1 MNTVSFP
8 GLGISVNLNRIAF
21 SLFGLNIYWYG
32 IIIAVGFLLAAL
44 YCNHRA
50 KDFGIKKDDLLDLLI
65 FAVPISIIGARAYYV
80 IFMYNEY
87 YYGNPQL
94 IYQIWDGGIAIY
106 GAIIAGALT
115 VLIFCLVKRI
125 RVGTM
130 LDLCVLGLLIGQAI
144 GRWGNFVNQEAY
156 GTETTLPWAMQLSN
170 GMAVHPC
177 FLYESLWNAIGFVIL
192 HFYSKKRRYS
202 GEIFLIY
209 TAWYGFGRGLIE
221 GLRTDSLYFFGTGL
235 RISQFFGFFT
245 CIVALAILVYLYL
258 FREQNPEALANPYLP
273 KRVKKGEGEEEEE
286 SDEDET
292 SPDYM
297 ELSGENAENDYM
309 KGDEGSDEDDA
320 AFYGEDEEKPAEPK
334 NEAEG
339 AESEAEEEAESASET
354 GESAAEET
362 EDPEKKS
369 QEE

>member
-8 GLGISVNLNRIAF
+8 GLGISVDLNRIAF

-32 IIIAVGFLLAAL
+32 IIIAVGFLLAVL
-44 YCNHRA
+44 YCNYRTR
-50 KDFGIKKDDLLDLLI
+50 DFGIKKDDFLDMLI

-80 IFMYNEY
+80 LFMYNEY

-115 VLIFCLVKRI
+115 VLVFCLIKRI

-156 GTETTLPWAMQLSN
+156 GVETTLPWAMLLSN
-170 GMAVHPC
+170 GQAVHPC
-177 FLYESLWNAIGFVIL
+177 FLYESLWNIIGFVIL

-235 RISQFFGFFT
+235 RISQFIGFFT

-273 KRVKKGEGEEEEE
+273 KRVKKSDAEDEDEEGAEDEEAPDYVELSDGEGEN
-286 SDEDET
+286 
-292 SPDYM
+292 
-297 ELSGENAENDYM
+297 ELM
-309 KGDEGSDEDDA
+309 KGDEGSEEDDA
-320 AFYGEDEEKPAEPK
+320 SFYGEEPEPAAEEPEEEEKP
-334 NEAEG
+334 
-339 AESEAEEEAESASET
+339 
-354 GESAAEET
+354 
-362 EDPEKKS
+362 DR